1 MRQNSQQQQF
11 EPDLAGSEP
20 PATGS
25 GGVPPSDKQGSSSPA
40 DSPDPAADER
50 TSAPPAMD
58 EPVRLPQSFV
68 VKYLGK
74 REAEKLWGIKYT
86 RGPVDAMVA
95 AAKGMRPGQTLPL
108 LQLHVSDS
116 GVTISEMK
124 QNLNKNFEAG
134 HFPIDVISYGV
145 QDIVFTRVF
154 AMILVR
160 ENTPSP
166 FECHAFVCDRR
177 ENARKLTFA
186 LATAFQE
193 FSKRVKRDEEPRKF
207 AIDLRS
213 PDEIEAEL
221 RGQQAE
227 LDSEA

>member
-1 MRQNSQQQQF
+1 MRQNSQQPQF

-25 GGVPPSDKQGSSSPA
+25 DGAPPDDKRASPV
-40 DSPDPAADER
+40 DSPEPAASER
-50 TSAPPAMD
+50 TAAPAAMD

-86 RGPVDAMVA
+86 RGPVDTMVA
-95 AAKGMRPGQTLPL
+95 AAKAMRPGQTLPL
-108 LQLHVSDS
+108 LQLHVSAD
-116 GVTISEMK
+116 GVTIGEMK

-134 HFPIDVISYGV
+134 HYPIDVISYGV

-177 ENARKLTFA
+177 ESARKLTFA

-193 FSKRVKRDEEPRKF
+193 FSKRVKREEEQPRKF

-221 RGQQAE
+221 RGQNPEQ
-227 LDSEA
+227 DSEA

>member
-1 MRQNSQQQQF
+1 MRQNSQQPQF

-20 PATGS
+20 PAAGS
-25 GGVPPSDKQGSSSPA
+25 EGEPPGDKRPSSA
-40 DSPDPAADER
+40 DSAEPAGGER
-50 TSAPPAMD
+50 TATATMD
-58 EPVRLPQSFV
+58 EPIQLPQSFV

-86 RGPVDAMVA
+86 RGPVDEMVA
-95 AAKGMRPGQTLPL
+95 TAKAMRPGQTLPL
-108 LQLHVSDS
+108 LQLNVSDQ
-116 GVTISEMK
+116 GVNITEMK

-134 HFPIDVISYGV
+134 NYPIDVISYGV

-177 ENARKLTFA
+177 ESARKLTFA

-193 FSKRVKRDEEPRKF
+193 FSKRVKREEEPRKF

-221 RGQQAE
+221 RGQHAQQ
-227 LDSEA
+227 DSEA